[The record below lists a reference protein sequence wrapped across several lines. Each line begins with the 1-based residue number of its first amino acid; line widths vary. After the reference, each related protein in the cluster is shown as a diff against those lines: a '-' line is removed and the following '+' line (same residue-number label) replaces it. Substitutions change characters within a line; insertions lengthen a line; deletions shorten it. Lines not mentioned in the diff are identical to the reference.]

1 MSYFN
6 IIIFNIFE
14 LLQEYGFLD
23 FLQIFLRRWLLDFVD
38 HFLTFSTV
46 LLQILKELKGP
57 KLNSYQVLQIINDLA
72 TLNLWEAFSHS
83 QV

>member
-1 MSYFN
+1 MSYFD

-14 LLQEYGFLD
+14 LLQEYSFLD
-23 FLQIFLRRWLLDFVD
+23 FLQIFLLLWLLDFVD
-38 HFLTFSTV
+38 QLPTFSTV
-46 LLQILKELKGP
+46 LLQILEELKGP

-83 QV
+83 QI